1 MEIRRA
7 AFGGHSRGLRLLRG
21 CVQGL
26 YPSYRPDAGPY
37 AGGLLPGKEGAF
49 PVCGGPG
56 ETILGYLLIKDGDGE
71 VMWMDVLAAWPKG
84 TGVGRR
90 LMDHCE
96 TFLRAR
102 GKTECRLYT
111 HVKYQRTLEIYRQR
125 GYVIYDWVQEK
136 GFDRYYMRKQLK

>member
-1 MEIRRA
+1 VAAQGEI
-7 AFGGHSRGLRLLRG
+7 
-21 CVQGL
+21 
-26 YPSYRPDAGPY
+26 
-37 AGGLLPGKEGAF
+37 
-49 PVCGGPG
+49 
-56 ETILGYLLIKDGDGE
+56 ILGYLLIKDGDGE

-96 TFLRAR
+96 AFLRAR

-125 GYVIYDWVQEK
+125 GYVIYDRVQEK